1 MNGKLR
7 RDLTLY
13 DFMMISAGA
22 VLGSG
27 WLFGAFYSA
36 QYAGPAAIVAWIIGG
51 LLMMILALPLAEIAS
66 GFPEAGSMVRYPS
79 LSHGSFLS
87 ALQGWSLL
95 FGYGLSPA
103 IEAEAS
109 VQYAGGYIHGLYN
122 GTTLT
127 SAGLGVTA
135 FMVVIY
141 FVINYFG
148 VRLFA
153 KSNSVI
159 TTIKYLV
166 PILTMVVLLIT
177 GLTHGGGANLSSAS
191 PGGFMPFGF
200 RGVLVAIAVGGIYF
214 SYTGFRQAMDL
225 AAEGKNPKRD
235 VPRVMITVLLLAIIL
250 YVLLQVAFI
259 VALRHGDLA
268 HGWARLNFSSPFAQL
283 ALALNIGWMAAILYG
298 DSALSPF
305 GNGLVYFGSA
315 TRLLFAMP
323 KSGYG
328 PKWARRLSKRGAPVP
343 AMVVVLVMSLLSLLP
358 FPAWGQMVGI
368 LSSVGVMSYALSGVS
383 VAVLRRTTPTT
394 DRPFS
399 LKGHIRW
406 IGPVAFIVGTL
417 IFYWSGW
424 PLVWQVDAI
433 NAGGAVIYFIYR
445 RVNKLSIADVKAG
458 LWFAIYMV
466 ILGVMSYIGSF
477 GKGRGWLPFPLDTVV
492 VIVIGLIFYYWGV
505 ASGFRT
511 QDVIDYENGL
521 NRDFIEEDIERQ
533 RTGTT
538 DGENLSI

>member
-1 MNGKLR
+1 MQGKLR
-7 RDLTLY
+7 RELTRY

-27 WLFGAFYSA
+27 WLFGALYSA
-36 QYAGPAAIVAWIIGG
+36 QYAGPAAILAWGIGG
-51 LLMMILALPLAEIAS
+51 VMMVILALPLAEIAS

-122 GTTLT
+122 GTQLT
-127 SAGLGVTA
+127 TEGLAITGL
-135 FMVVIY
+135 MVVVY
-141 FVINYFG
+141 FVLNYFG

-153 KSNSVI
+153 KSNSII
-159 TTIKYLV
+159 TTVKYLV
-166 PILTMVVLLIT
+166 PTVTMVVLLIT
-177 GLTHGGGANLSSAS
+177 GLGHGGGANLTTAS

-235 VPRVMITVLLLAIIL
+235 VPRVMITVLIMAIIV
-250 YVLLQVAFI
+250 YVLLQTAFI
-259 VALRHGDLA
+259 VSLSRGDLA
-268 HGWARLNFSSPFAQL
+268 HGWAHLSLSSPFAQL
-283 ALALNIGWMAAILYG
+283 AVAFNIGWLAVILYG

-328 PKWARRLSKRGAPVP
+328 PKWARRLSSRGAPIP
-343 AMVVVLVMSLLSLLP
+343 AMLVVLVMSLLSLLP

-368 LSSVGVMSYALSGVS
+368 ISSVGVMSYALSGVS
-383 VAVLRRTTPTT
+383 VAVLRRTTPDTP
-394 DRPFS
+394 RPFS
-399 LKGHIRW
+399 LQAHIRW
-406 IGPVAFIVGTL
+406 IGPVAFAVGTL
-417 IFYWSGW
+417 IFYWAGW

-433 NAGGAVIYFIYR
+433 NAVGALIYFAYR
-445 RVNKLSIADVKAG
+445 RVNQLPKADVKAG
-458 LWFAIYMV
+458 LWFVVYMA
-466 ILGVMSYIGSF
+466 ILGVMSYVGSF
-477 GKGRGWLPFPLDTVV
+477 GKGRGWIPFPYDSLV
-492 VIVIGLIFYYWGV
+492 VIGLAIAFYYWGV
-505 ASGFRT
+505 ASGYRT
-511 QDVIDYENGL
+511 QDVIDYENGV
-521 NRDFIEEDIERQ
+521 NRDYHEIDESFSVTAVGEE
-533 RTGTT
+533 
-538 DGENLSI
+538 

>member
-7 RDLTLY
+7 RELTGY

-27 WLFGAFYSA
+27 WLFGALYSA
-36 QYAGPAAIVAWIIGG
+36 QYAGPAAILAWLIGG
-51 LLMMILALPLAEIAS
+51 VLMVILGLPLAEIAS

-79 LSHGSFLS
+79 LSHGSFVS

-122 GTTLT
+122 GTRLT
-127 SAGLGVTA
+127 AEGLAITGL
-135 FMVVIY
+135 MVVVY
-141 FVINYFG
+141 FIFNYFG

-159 TTIKYLV
+159 TTVKYLV
-166 PILTMVVLLIT
+166 PTLTMVVLLIV
-177 GLTHGGGANLSSAS
+177 GLGHGGAANLTTAS

-200 RGVLVAIAVGGIYF
+200 HGVLVAIAIGGIYF

-235 VPRVMITVLLLAIIL
+235 VPRVMITVLVLAIVL
-250 YVLLQVAFI
+250 YVLLQTAFI
-259 VALRHGDLA
+259 VTLNRGDLV
-268 HGWARLNFSSPFAQL
+268 HGWARLSLSSPFAQL
-283 ALALNIGWMAAILYG
+283 AVALNIGWLAVILYG

-328 PKWARRLSKRGAPVP
+328 PKWARRLSARGAPLP
-343 AMVVVLVMSLLSLLP
+343 AMIVVLCMSLLSLLP
-358 FPAWGQMVGI
+358 FPSWGTMVGI
-368 LSSVGVMSYALSGVS
+368 LSSVGVMSYSLSGVS
-383 VAVLRRTTPTT
+383 VAVLRRTTPSTP
-394 DRPFS
+394 RPFS
-399 LKGHIRW
+399 LQGHIRW
-406 IGPVAFIVGTL
+406 IGPTAFVVGTL
-417 IFYWSGW
+417 IFYWTGW

-433 NAGGAVIYFIYR
+433 NGVGALIYFAYR
-445 RVNKLSIADVKAG
+445 RINQLPKADLKAG
-458 LWFAIYMV
+458 WWWVVYMV
-466 ILGVMSYIGSF
+466 VVGVMSYVGSF
-477 GKGRGWLPFPLDTVV
+477 GKGRGWIPFPYDSVV
-492 VIVIGLIFYYWGV
+492 VIAIAVIFYYWGV
-505 ASGFRT
+505 ASGYRT
-511 QDVIDYENGL
+511 KDVIDYENGV
-521 NRDFIEEDIERQ
+521 NRDFQ
-533 RTGTT
+533 GTDVT
-538 DGENLSI
+538 AAPTVAVGKP